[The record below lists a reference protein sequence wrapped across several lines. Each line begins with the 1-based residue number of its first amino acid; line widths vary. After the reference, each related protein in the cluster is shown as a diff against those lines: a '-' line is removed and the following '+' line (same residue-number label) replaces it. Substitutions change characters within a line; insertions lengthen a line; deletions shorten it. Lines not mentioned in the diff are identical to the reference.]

1 MIRRCVR
8 IALLAMLVSMIST
21 PIFAGTTGK
30 ISGTVTDEVGTPLPG
45 VGVTVDG
52 TRLGAST
59 DADGMFVILQVP
71 PGQMTVSAQLI
82 GYRTVTMTDVGV
94 RVDRTTEIN
103 FRLPEEAIEMDA
115 VIVTAERPPIEQDV
129 TSSLITVDARRMAEA
144 PVTSMLS
151 FLTYEPG
158 VTLSRG
164 NELQIRG
171 GGPSEIRFR
180 VDGLDRT
187 DGLTGKAY
195 TQLNQMLVA
204 EVTVLTGGFNAEY
217 GNVRSGMVNVVVKDG
232 TEGGGLVPWVAGAA
246 TYAPAQRKHF
256 GPGLYDEDQYDYW
269 LMSSKSPFAD
279 IAIDSVNSALY
290 WPLLYEETRDHP
302 SFTDPTDPQYRDPR
316 QTGFLVF
323 GGRSSGQYLGWQQRA
338 DLANAEQRSKGTF
351 GYNKWTAEQAREAW
365 EWESN
370 MNETSWQY
378 AHRPDYS
385 LDLAA
390 GWALPQKTGGLIV
403 GYRREYEMTVAPA
416 LRPYSDDQ
424 SFETKLTL
432 TPTDNLKVRVNY
444 MTGWSKSTGVAD
456 ENSSR
461 YNPELAEGG
470 AGHVIGADPI
480 SMRSASDLV
489 QSLGMARTQ
498 YNKLNLS
505 NNGYLDGDFSQY
517 GASLTYTVGPTTF
530 FNASIGRSSSSWELR
545 RDLPRADTENFSSS
559 WIPPTSF
566 GYGSWLT
573 GFFGW
578 TDVDG
583 DGRADNPVSIADATT
598 PGRAVF
604 NTPFRVPNKYSE
616 VPSATV
622 WVTKDFVFNGG
633 ADTVTV
639 VSPQGWMFAGYQDLS
654 RTYSLGGGGTDV
666 YTGDA
671 NQWVIKGDVTHAI
684 GSHTFKTGMEYIS
697 SDLEY
702 HVASGNGLS
711 DNMDFRDYGGEWPA
725 ARPNLLGLFVQDKM
739 ETDGMIANVGVRL
752 ERFDA
757 GHPALLYSDVFNV
770 DEEIFSGHG
779 REIFTR
785 LVIAAGWDTLL
796 WGNVPA
802 AATGWQRIDDSLRT
816 IGSQAP
822 RPGDVVAAVPAD
834 DNIVHWQFAPRFGI
848 SHPVSQRSKL
858 FFNYGI
864 FYSMQK
870 PSLMYGIYDHDGRLG
885 GAGETR
891 EIYNPSLRP
900 AKTTMYE
907 VGIEHVLPFSLV
919 TTFRAYAKYNVDQA
933 STIQIVVG
941 GRKYSVY
948 RNSNYEDIRGAE
960 VKVQRTVGRFVNGW
974 FSYEK
979 SASRAGEVGL
989 KQLDPNPSNVQQF
1002 EAFARSN
1009 KPEGTFRALLQ
1020 LSTPRDWGEV
1030 RGGWSLS
1037 VVQTYRSG
1045 GEVLFNPDPQT
1056 YSVRDMTDEN
1066 YIPQVDYWN
1075 TDLKFAKSVSL
1086 AGRRNVQF
1094 YLDITNLWNAKRLNL
1109 SSNDYNEYLYFE
1121 RLKGRDVKW
1130 GEDTHVFTRPYR
1142 VAQSDGT
1149 PGYWKPPLAP
1159 RMDWALFLY
1168 PRYYRF
1174 GVRFEL

>member
-1 MIRRCVR
+1 MIRRR
-8 IALLAMLVSMIST
+8 IRLSLLAALVSLIST
-21 PIFAGTTGK
+21 SVFAGTTGK
-30 ISGTVTDEVGTPLPG
+30 IAGTVTDTDGSPLPG
-45 VGVTVDG
+45 VGVTIDG

-82 GYRTVTMTDVGV
+82 GYRTVTMTEVEV

-103 FRLPEEAIEMDA
+103 FRLPEEVIEMDA
-115 VIVTAERPPIEQDV
+115 IMVTAERPPIEQDV

-158 VTLSRG
+158 VSLSRG
-164 NELQIRG
+164 NELEIRG
-171 GGPSEIRFR
+171 GGPSEVRFR

-232 TEGGGLVPWVAGAA
+232 TEGGGLIPWVAGAA
-246 TYAPAQRKHF
+246 TYAPAQQKHF

-269 LMSSKSPFAD
+269 LVSSKSPIAD
-279 IAIDSVNSALY
+279 SAMNGALY

-302 SFTDPTDPQYRDPR
+302 SFTDPADPQYRDPR
-316 QTGFLVF
+316 QTSFLIF

-338 DLANAEQRSKGTF
+338 DLANAEQRGKGTF
-351 GYNKWTAEQAREAW
+351 GYNKWTAEQVREVW

-378 AHRPDYS
+378 AHQPDYS

-390 GWALPQKTGGLIV
+390 GLALPKKTGGLII
-403 GYRREYEMTVAPA
+403 GYRREHDMTVGPA
-416 LRPYSDDQ
+416 LRPYVDDQ
-424 SFETKLTL
+424 SLETKLTL
-432 TPTDNLKVRVNY
+432 TPTDNLKIRVNY
-444 MTGWSKSTGVAD
+444 MTGWSRTTGVAD
-456 ENSSR
+456 RNSSR
-461 YNPELAEGG
+461 YNPELAASG
-470 AGHVIGADPI
+470 AGSIIGADPI
-480 SMRSASDLV
+480 SMRSASDLI
-489 QSLGMARTQ
+489 QSLRAAVPQ

-517 GASLTYTVGPTTF
+517 GAQVTYTVGPTTF
-530 FNASIGRSSSSWELR
+530 FNASIGRSVSSWELR
-545 RDLPRADTENFSSS
+545 RDLPRADMDNFNTAWAPPTTFGYSS
-559 WIPPTSF
+559 WLVSNF
-566 GYGSWLT
+566 DWS
-573 GFFGW
+573 
-578 TDVDG
+578 DVDG
-583 DGRADNPVSIADATT
+583 DGRSDNPVSLDDALT
-598 PGRAVF
+598 PGRVIMR
-604 NTPFRVPNKYSE
+604 TPFRIPNKYTE
-616 VPSATV
+616 VPTETR

-633 ADTVTV
+633 ADTVTA

-654 RTYSLGGGGTDV
+654 RMFTLGGGGTDT

-671 NQWVIKGDVTHAI
+671 DQWVIKGDVTHAV
-684 GSHTFKTGMEYIS
+684 GTHTFKTGMEYIS

-702 HVASGNGLS
+702 HIVSTEGMNS
-711 DNMDFRDYGGEWPA
+711 YTDFRDYGGDWPA
-725 ARPNLLGLFVQDKM
+725 ARPNLLGIYLQDKM
-739 ETDGMIANVGVRL
+739 ETDGMIANAGVRF

-757 GHPALLYSDVFNV
+757 GHPAMLYSDLFNV
-770 DEEIFSGHG
+770 PIIDGHG
-779 REIFTR
+779 RTLFDEI
-785 LVIAAGWDTLL
+785 VIAAGWDTAA
-796 WGNVPA
+796 WGGVPQSSA
-802 AATGWQRIDDSLRT
+802 GWQRIQDSLSVR
-816 IGSQAP
+816 GSAAP
-822 RPGDVVAAVPAD
+822 VPGDVVAAVPSD
-834 DNIVHWQFAPRFGI
+834 DNLVHWRFAPRFGI

-870 PSLMYGIYDHDGRLG
+870 PSVMYGLYDHDGRLG
-885 GAGETR
+885 GPGNTR

-907 VGIEHVLPFSLV
+907 VGVEHVFPYTLV
-919 TTFRAYAKYNVDQA
+919 ATFRAYAKYNVDQSA
-933 STIQIVVG
+933 QVTVVVG
-941 GRKYSVY
+941 GRDYNIL

-960 VKVQRTVGRFVNGW
+960 VKIQRNVGRFVNGW
-974 FSYEK
+974 FSYEQ

-989 KQLDPNPSNVQQF
+989 KELDPNPSNVQQF
-1002 EAFARSN
+1002 TAFARSS
-1009 KPEGTFRALLQ
+1009 KPKGTFRAMVQ
-1020 LSTPRDWGEV
+1020 FSTPRDWGNV

-1037 VVQTYRSG
+1037 VIQTYRSG
-1045 GEVLFNPDPQT
+1045 GEVLYNPDPQT

-1075 TDLKFAKSVSL
+1075 TDLKFSKSIPL
-1086 AGRRNVQF
+1086 AGRRNMQV
-1094 YLDITNLWNAKRLNL
+1094 YLDITNATNEKRLNL

-1130 GEDTHVFTRPYR
+1130 GEDTHIFTRPYR

-1149 PGYWKPPLAP
+1149 LGYWKPPLAP
-1159 RMDWALFLY
+1159 SSDWAMYLY